1 MNAQERAWPR
11 RKTPTKRRNAQLRQ
25 MLEER
30 RNELRM
36 RVFGKMRDVR
46 SQNRHE
52 SDVPGHEEML
62 ETDVREDIDLALIQM
77 TAETLGKID
86 AGLDRLA
93 QGAYGNCSECGGEI
107 AEARL
112 RALPFAIR
120 CRQCEEAHERAP
132 RAPMRVTSGNFD
144 LLV

>member
-1 MNAQERAWPR
+1 MATR
-11 RKTPTKRRNAQLRQ
+11 RKTPKKRRNAPLRQ

-30 RNELRM
+30 RKQLRM
-36 RVFGKMRDVR
+36 RVSGKMRDVR

-52 SDVPGHEEML
+52 SDVPGQDEML

-86 AGLDRLA
+86 VALDRLA